1 MAAEQRAMVSPHI
14 KEQIQ
19 DQQQQQQQQQQQP
32 KTQRS
37 RKIFSV
43 GEKFLFVLFTAILV
57 LFATMILHNE
67 SQLNDVNREIQA
79 LNGKIEEQA
88 KQNTE
93 LSIQVQTESSYDKVW
108 RKAKELGLNLNKN
121 VKVVPGR

>member
-14 KEQIQ
+14 REHQIPE
-19 DQQQQQQQQQQQP
+19 QP
-32 KTQRS
+32 KKQSKKQRS
-37 RKIFSV
+37 RKIFTA

-57 LFATMILHNE
+57 LFATMLLHNE
-67 SQLNDVNREIQA
+67 SQLNDVNREVQA
-79 LNGKIEEQA
+79 INVKIEEQS

-93 LSIQVQTESSYDKVW
+93 LSIQVQAESAYDKVW
-108 RKAKELGLNLNKN
+108 KKAKELGLNLNENN